1 MKKLSF
7 ILSILLCFSLIS
19 CTKNNIKKEEK
30 SVSEFIADNNSV
42 EANNKLNL
50 NINTSF
56 IESNLKNI
64 SSNIRNYGSEGE
76 KESSEYIKEKLEE
89 YGYSVDF
96 DDFKVYEQN
105 MKSTISVKNNLDYFK
120 KNPYNSE
127 VLGVGRNI
135 IAKQKNF
142 NKDKKTI
149 YITAHYDSTE
159 DTTGV
164 IDNVSG
170 CSVVLEVAR
179 VLKDYNNE
187 FNIGVV
193 LFSGEE
199 YWRTGS
205 RDFVSKLSED
215 EKEDIIGCINI
226 DMVGEKDAGN
236 LIMQTSNGKH
246 NIISFM
252 LDEILE
258 NKLKL
263 AEGGSSDELSFYM
276 GEIPSITIT
285 DENSNP
291 DLALKE
297 NQLDYID
304 MEVLKETS
312 EIILEFLTGFKLENY
327 ESTLKEDILYR
338 NFNGENNLKAIDR
351 FELIEKRDSFIENGY
366 SVETQYTYQND
377 SNKYILRERDSKFIS
392 EEIQDKFTILN
403 KENNWGY
410 KIEEDLDDNIKILFK
425 VMGSYG
431 EIEGNMNLNQGI
443 EILENYYEQ
452 KTGEKI
458 NIL

>member
-1 MKKLSF
+1 MF
-7 ILSILLCFSLIS
+7 ILLCCSLIS
-19 CTKNNIKKEEK
+19 CTKNNIGGEEK
-30 SVSEFIADNNSV
+30 SISEFIEDNDIA
-42 EANNKLNL
+42 EAANKLNL

-56 IESNLKNI
+56 IENDLKSI
-64 SSNIRNYGSEGE
+64 SSNIRNYGSGGE
-76 KESSEYIKEKLEE
+76 KESSEYIRERLEE
-89 YGYSVDF
+89 YGYSVEF

-105 MKSTISVKNNLDYFK
+105 MRSTISVKNNLDYFK

-142 NKDKKTI
+142 NNDKKTI
-149 YITAHYDSTE
+149 YLTAHYDSTE

-187 FNIGVV
+187 FNIGIV

-199 YWRTGS
+199 DWRTGS
-205 RDFVSKLSED
+205 RDFVSKLSKD
-215 EKEDIIGCINI
+215 EKENIIGCINV
-226 DMVGEKDAGN
+226 DMVGEKSAGN

-252 LDEILE
+252 LNEILE
-258 NKLKL
+258 NKPKL
-263 AEGGSSDELSFYM
+263 VEGGSSDELSFYM

-304 MEVLKETS
+304 MEVLKETC
-312 EIILEFLTGFKLENY
+312 EIIIKFLTEFKLESY
-327 ESTLKEDILYR
+327 ESILKEDILYR
-338 NFNGENNLKAIDR
+338 NFNSEINLETING
-351 FELIEKRDSFIENGY
+351 FELIEKRDSFIGNGY
-366 SVETQYTYQND
+366 STETEYTYKND
-377 SNKYILRERDSKFIS
+377 NNKYVIRERDGKFIS
-392 EEIQDKFTILN
+392 EEIQDKFIMLN

-410 KIEEDLDDNIKILFK
+410 KIKEDLDDNIKIVFK
-425 VMGSYG
+425 IMGNYG
-431 EIEGNMNLNQGI
+431 EIEGNIDLNQGI
-443 EILENYYEQ
+443 KILESYYGQ

-458 NIL
+458 NIN